1 MTPAQAIAHPNW
13 SMGTK
18 ISVDSATLMNKGL
31 ELIEACILFSMH
43 PSDVRVVIHPQSTI
57 HSMVE
62 YIDGSYLA
70 QLGSPDMRIPI
81 AYGLAYPERITS
93 GAEKLDF
100 TKCSPFEFEEPDLDR
115 FPCLRLAREAAEAGG
130 IAPIV
135 LSAANEV
142 AVSAFLN
149 LQIRFT
155 DISTVI
161 ECTLDVIDMISDGS
175 VEQILSVDEEARRL
189 SKGLIERQFIG

>member
-1 MTPAQAIAHPNW
+1 
-13 SMGTK
+13 
-18 ISVDSATLMNKGL
+18 
-31 ELIEACILFSMH
+31 
-43 PSDVRVVIHPQSTI
+43 
-57 HSMVE
+57 
-62 YIDGSYLA
+62 
-70 QLGSPDMRIPI
+70 MRIPI

-115 FPCLRLAREAAEAGG
+115 FPCLRIAREAAEAGG

-142 AVSAFLN
+142 AVGAFLN

-155 DISTVI
+155 DIPTVI
-161 ECTLDVIDMISDGS
+161 EFTLDTIDMISDGS

-189 SKGLIERQFIG
+189 SKGLIERQFSG